1 MSFAHRHQPMLSEN
15 GATMLNIRTLLV
27 VFAFFLLLPLSA
39 DAAPVS
45 RNVGD
50 RFDVTVQYMSEP
62 AILGDTN
69 GVRLQITENGEPVSG
84 AISEL
89 TVQVEFME
97 AVRVL
102 NMYEDPAQPGV
113 YTGVFIP
120 MQVGE
125 YNFVLLGTIDGVAID
140 ERFTVNE
147 GLVLVTPRTDYEFPN
162 AANGFGIENLAMPIA
177 ASAIVGL
184 VVLRISRHSSAA

>member
-1 MSFAHRHQPMLSEN
+1 
-15 GATMLNIRTLLV
+15 MLNIRALLT
-27 VFAFFLLLPLSA
+27 AILLLFLLPIPG

-45 RNVGD
+45 RKVGD
-50 RFDVTVQYMSEP
+50 RFDITVQYIFEP

-69 GVRLQITENGEPVSG
+69 GVRLQVSENGAPVSG
-84 AISEL
+84 ATSTL

-120 MQVGE
+120 MQEGD
-125 YNFVLLGTIDGVAID
+125 YSFVLLGTIDGVQVD
-140 ERFTVNE
+140 ERFTVDD
-147 GLVLVTPRTDYEFPN
+147 GLVRVTPRTDYEFPN
-162 AANGFGIENLAMPIA
+162 AAHGFVIDHLAAPIA
-177 ASAIVGL
+177 ATALIGL
-184 VVLRISRHSSAA
+184 LVLHITRRSSAH